1 MASTAAP
8 ASRHLAL
15 LRMPRLHAVPS
26 TAAAARPRAAA
37 PVGAIAAALVAAL
50 APAAPAQ
57 TAQTAP
63 LVHNPPGSVAERSPN
78 LFTNWVIDPGTVQ
91 FNFLH
96 RFTESGAPAHQI
108 DNVPTFHV
116 AAGLPWRTTA
126 GFVYSTSSEI
136 APGRPNEWEF

>member
-50 APAAPAQ
+50 APAASAQTAQ

-108 DNVPTFHV
+108 
-116 AAGLPWRTTA
+116 
-126 GFVYSTSSEI
+126 
-136 APGRPNEWEF
+136 